1 MRLYQG
7 LRVMGIDPGEDT
19 GLATHTTGNFVK
31 DIFSWQDQ
39 YTHDQFLQQLNEYH
53 PDIIVCESF
62 DHRAK
67 DNANYAPVEY
77 IGMVKWYVERRD
89 TILVFQTPSFG
100 KAYFDNEKL
109 KKLGLY
115 VPGKDHVDQMMA
127 VRHLLQ
133 FYMKNNAFD
142 LRLLK

>member
-1 MRLYQG
+1 MRLSDK
-7 LRVMGIDPGEDT
+7 LRVMGIDPGVDI
-19 GLATHTTGNFVK
+19 GLATHTTGTPVK
-31 DIFSWQDQ
+31 DILSWQEQ

-67 DNANYAPVEY
+67 DNTNYTPVEY
-77 IGMVKWYVERRD
+77 IGLVKWYVERRY
-89 TILVFQTPSFG
+89 TTLVMQTPSFG
-100 KAYFDNEKL
+100 KSYFDNEKL

-127 VRHLLQ
+127 VRHMLQ
-133 FYMKNNAFD
+133 FYMRNNAFD
-142 LRLLK
+142 LRLLR